1 MNAIDIAILFI
12 LAASIIYGCYR
23 GFLHTILS
31 MACCILAFLVAVI
44 FGPSLAS
51 SVSSNESIQS
61 TLVNYTDALTRVDDT
76 SLANQQ
82 IAGQMDEGV
91 ISRILENVNL
101 PDPIKNILEN
111 NLKGQVFSNTSVST
125 VNGYVSNTV
134 VFVAI
139 QVLSFIVCF
148 IVSYLVLSIVLSLV
162 QHVFK
167 LPLLRQ
173 ADWLAGGIFGL
184 LRGALVIYV
193 LFLLLP
199 VLKTVVPLDSFT
211 DMVDQSALAPIFQS
225 NGFFSGVISGI
236 I

>member
-12 LAASIIYGCYR
+12 LAASVIYGCYR
-23 GFLHTILS
+23 GFVHTILS
-31 MACCILAFLVAVI
+31 MACCLLSFLLAIFFAPPLATAV
-44 FGPSLAS
+44 SN
-51 SVSSNESIQS
+51 NESIQS
-61 TLVNYTDALTRVDDT
+61 TLVNYTDALTRVEDT

-82 IAGQMDEGV
+82 IAGQIDDSV
-91 ISRILENVNL
+91 ISRILDNVNL

-111 NLKGQVFSNTSVST
+111 NLKGNVFSNTSVNT

-139 QVLSFIVCF
+139 QVLSFIACF
-148 IVSYLVLSIVLSLV
+148 IVSYLVLSVILSLV

-173 ADWLAGGIFGL
+173 ADWLAGGVFGL
-184 LRGALVIYV
+184 LRGALIIYV

-199 VLKTVVPLDSFT
+199 VLKTIVPLDSFS
-211 DMVDQSALAPIFQS
+211 DMVEQSALSSIFQS
-225 NGFFSGVISGI
+225 DGFFSGVISGI